1 MTEYEETAALMFAA
15 ARAVPELVTAGAE
28 YAEACRELARMAGLV
43 YCEFDFDAAESNI
56 YAITSQLEVGS
67 GGASLLLGGG
77 EEEVG
82 PLSVLLAYLMGGKFN
97 AAAPRETG
105 RHTD

>member
-1 MTEYEETAALMFAA
+1 MFAA
-15 ARAVPELVTAGAE
+15 ARAVPELVASGAE
-28 YAEACRELARMAGLV
+28 YAEACKEQARMAGLA
-43 YCEFDFDAAESNI
+43 YCEVDLDSAESNV

-77 EEEVG
+77 EDGVG
-82 PLSVLLAYLMGGKFN
+82 PLSVLLAYLVGGKFN

-105 RHTD
+105 RREA